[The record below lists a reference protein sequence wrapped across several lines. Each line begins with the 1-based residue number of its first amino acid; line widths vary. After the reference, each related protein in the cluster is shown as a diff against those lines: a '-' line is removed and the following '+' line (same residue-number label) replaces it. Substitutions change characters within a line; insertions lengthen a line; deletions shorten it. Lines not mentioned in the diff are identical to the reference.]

1 MQIRP
6 LVYIIGAGPGDPG
19 LITVRGLQCLRGA
32 DVVLYDH
39 LVSPRLLRQAPV
51 HAERIDVG
59 GASPQAMAQEAI
71 CYLLAE
77 KAREG
82 RIVARLKWGDPF
94 IFDRGGEE
102 ALFLHEQGVPFEV
115 VPGIPAALG
124 VPSYAGVP
132 LTYPGAGDTL
142 TLVRGHEDE
151 RQTAPDVDWSS
162 LAKLEG
168 TVVCYAGARQLAP
181 ILAALLSHGRPPA
194 EPVAVIF
201 NGTLP
206 TQHTIEGT
214 LEQVAAAIAA
224 TPPTATSILVV
235 GRAAALRQHLRWF
248 DARPLFGRRILVTT
262 PREDAAELIDLLTTL
277 GADAIEAPML
287 RFAPPDD
294 YGPLEDALSQ
304 IDSFAWIVFTTPHA
318 VDQVLSRL
326 AAGRD
331 DLRVL
336 KGVRLCA
343 VGPTTEERLRRHRL
357 KPDLAP
363 TEGHPEAVVQAL
375 GAAGTLRGAAV
386 LVPRADVGR
395 DLFVQELRAA
405 GADVSD
411 VTVYRTI
418 VTEPE
423 REGEPDIYRML
434 LDRSIDT
441 VTFTSASAVRIFV
454 RVIGEEQAADLLH
467 QATVA
472 CIGPVTADAAAQLG
486 ILTTIMPGEYTIAAL
501 VDAIVQHYAKAAG
514 ALKAEV

>member
-19 LITVRGLQCLRGA
+19 LITVRGLQCLRAA

-39 LVSPRLLRQAPV
+39 LVSPRLLRHAPA

-59 GASPQAMAQEAI
+59 GASPQAMDQEAI

-82 RIVARLKWGDPF
+82 RVVARLKWGDPF

-162 LAKLEG
+162 LAKLDG
-168 TVVCYAGARQLAP
+168 TVVCYAGARQLAA
-181 ILAALLSHGRPPA
+181 ILAALLSHGRPPG
-194 EPVAVIF
+194 EPAAVIF

-206 TQHTIEGT
+206 SQCTIEGT
-214 LEQVAAAIAA
+214 LEEVAAAVAA
-224 TPPTATSILVV
+224 TPPAATSILVV
-235 GRAAALRQHLRWF
+235 GRAAALRQHVRWF
-248 DARPLFGRRILVTT
+248 DARPLFGRRIVLTT
-262 PREDAAELIDLLTTL
+262 PREDAVELIDLLATL
-277 GADAIEAPML
+277 GAEAIEAPML

-294 YGPLEDALSQ
+294 YGPLDDAVSR
-304 IDSFAWIVFTTPHA
+304 IDSFAWTVFTAPHA
-318 VDQVLSRL
+318 VEQVLSRL
-326 AAGRD
+326 AAGAG
-331 DLRVL
+331 DLRAL
-336 KGVRLCA
+336 SGVRLCA
-343 VGPTTEERLRRHRL
+343 VGAATEDRLRRHRL

-363 TEGHPEAVVQAL
+363 TDTHPEAVVQAL
-375 GAAGTLRGAAV
+375 ALSGPLNGLPI
-386 LVPRADVGR
+386 LVPRADIGR
-395 DLFVQELRAA
+395 DMFVQELRSA
-405 GADVSD
+405 GADVAD
-411 VTVYRTI
+411 VIAYRTI

-434 LDRSIDT
+434 LERNIDA

-454 RVIGEEQAADLLH
+454 GMIGEDQAADLL
-467 QATVA
+467 QQTTVA
-472 CIGPVTADAAAQLG
+472 CIGPVTAEAAAQFG
-486 ILTTIMPGEYTIAAL
+486 IVTTIMPAEYTIAAL
-501 VDAIVQHYAKAAG
+501 VDAIVQHYTRASVHA
-514 ALKAEV
+514 